1 MTVPHHSCWAHWVSS
16 VCGDTCSVP
25 AITRRIC
32 RMRHMLTT
40 KEALDATSHGAIN
53 AQLSCARP
61 KRGPPRRW

>member
-40 KEALDATSHGAIN
+40 KEALDRDIARSH
-53 AQLSCARP
+53 
-61 KRGPPRRW
+61 